1 MMESDIVAGAK
12 AVAPDVFPGL
22 VVPVAVPVV
31 VPDAVCKGIQPSIFQ
46 QAEKLYFIS

>member
-22 VVPVAVPVV
+22 V